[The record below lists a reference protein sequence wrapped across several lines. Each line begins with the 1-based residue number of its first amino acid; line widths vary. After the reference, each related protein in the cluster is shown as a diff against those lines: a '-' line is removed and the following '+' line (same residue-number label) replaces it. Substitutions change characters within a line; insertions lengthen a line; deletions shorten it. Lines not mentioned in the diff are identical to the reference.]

1 MLMAFPIVPSVS
13 AADSY
18 TFYGYGGSLG
28 GVPMAYNNG
37 YAYLSTS
44 SAQNSSLPQVYF
56 TPGTDNSTNFVAHSN
71 TTATPGAKTLSSNTL
86 AIPRT
91 GVSSRQVGF
100 VNGTSTTDL
109 QVAPVILYGGTVLV
123 QQDSGL
129 QSLFYAST
137 TSRDGVWEIMW
148 NPENPNESTLTPLTL
163 RILPPS
169 NS

>member
-1 MLMAFPIVPSVS
+1 M
-13 AADSY
+13 
-18 TFYGYGGSLG
+18 
-28 GVPMAYNNG
+28 
-37 YAYLSTS
+37 
-44 SAQNSSLPQVYF
+44 
-56 TPGTDNSTNFVAHSN
+56 GTDNSTTFLAHSN
-71 TTATPGAKTLSSNTL
+71 TTATPGAKTLGSNTL

-109 QVAPVILYGGTVLV
+109 QVAPVVLYGGTVLV
-123 QQDSGL
+123 QQDSKL

-137 TSRDGVWEIMW
+137 TSRDGVWKIMW
-148 NPENPNESTLTPLTL
+148 NPENPDDSTLTPLTL